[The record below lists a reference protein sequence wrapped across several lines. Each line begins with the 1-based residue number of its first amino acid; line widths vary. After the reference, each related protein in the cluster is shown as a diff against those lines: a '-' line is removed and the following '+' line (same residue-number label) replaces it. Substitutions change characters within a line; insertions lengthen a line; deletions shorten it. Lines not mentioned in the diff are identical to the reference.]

1 MKKRICG
8 IIGLGHVGAHVAS
21 AITLQGIADELVL
34 VDMNPEKLKSEVQD
48 LRDAVAY
55 MPHRVTVRAG
65 DFADLGDCA
74 VIVNSVGKIDLLRST
89 HNRVT
94 EMDFTI
100 PAVRG
105 YAEKIKASG
114 FDKYYIDHTLAIWPQ
129 AASGEPFSAS
139 QLQSTGDTITD
150 LYEDMAAEQKARL
163 TYDNILRI
171 VKDPEVAE
179 PIRFLREREIVHFQ
193 RFGECLRRTQ
203 ENLDCRNFYAFNQQI
218 DKKNCGK

>member
-21 AITLQGIADELVL
+21 ALTLQGIVDELVL

-65 DFADLGDCA
+65 DFADLGECD

-114 FDKYYIDHTLAIWPQ
+114 FDGVLINITNPCDIVTRELALDRKSTRLNSSHITP
-129 AASGEPFSAS
+129 SRMPSSA
-139 QLQSTGDTITD
+139 
-150 LYEDMAAEQKARL
+150 
-163 TYDNILRI
+163 
-171 VKDPEVAE
+171 
-179 PIRFLREREIVHFQ
+179 
-193 RFGECLRRTQ
+193 
-203 ENLDCRNFYAFNQQI
+203 
-218 DKKNCGK
+218 